1 MYVVICLFFII
12 GIILIVSIGA
22 MLTNSSSNKP
32 VYISEKTRATLIIVI
47 SLAVLFFYGAAD
59 LISFGAMK

>member
-1 MYVVICLFFII
+1 MYIVICLFFIV
-12 GIILIVSIGA
+12 GIILIVSICA

-32 VYISEKTRATLIIVI
+32 VYISEKTRATLIIAI

-59 LISFGAMK
+59 SISFGAMK